1 MEKET
6 TFKIPRAEKDDIY
19 YLIESN
25 FEVNWFIEQNDNI
38 DNKYYESYNY
48 FLNEEEAT
56 KCAKILQE
64 TLVKLRKEEA
74 LKGE

>member
-25 FEVNWFIEQNDNI
+25 YEVNWFIEQNDNI

-56 KCAKILQE
+56 KYAKKLQSYLIE
-64 TLVKLRKEEA
+64 LRKEDYYNE
-74 LKGE
+74 